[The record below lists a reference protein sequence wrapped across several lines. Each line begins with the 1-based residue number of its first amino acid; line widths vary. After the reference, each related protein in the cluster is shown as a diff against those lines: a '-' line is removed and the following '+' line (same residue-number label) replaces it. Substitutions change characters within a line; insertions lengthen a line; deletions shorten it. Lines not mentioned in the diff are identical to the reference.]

1 MDPSNASKKP
11 VTLVVAPSGTT
22 PSGNSGLA
30 NSKAVSPTGPSKAV
44 KLQIVPPKT
53 NLTPS
58 FRAAAETKKEPKKVK
73 SPVVSDDDEDKSD
86 SGSESSEEEGYYVE
100 LALSCV
106 NDEDGETAEHNVM
119 FNFETEENY
128 VDQGENGYEEL
139 EEMYF
144 QDAISQNFPGWTYD
158 GAWEE
163 FTVHGNELPE
173 DYDGEVIN
181 IN

>member
-1 MDPSNASKKP
+1 MDPSNTAKKP
-11 VTLVVAPSGTT
+11 VTLVT
-22 PSGNSGLA
+22 PLS
-30 NSKAVSPTGPSKAV
+30 GPSKAV
-44 KLQIVPPKT
+44 KLQIIPPKT
-53 NLTPS
+53 VPVSGVPS
-58 FRAAAETKKEPKKVK
+58 VRTVPSAPESKKETKKKVP
-73 SPVVSDDDEDKSD
+73 SPVVSDDEGSD
-86 SGSESSEEEGYYVE
+86 SDTESSEEEGYYVE

-128 VDQGENGYEEL
+128 VDQGDNGFEEL